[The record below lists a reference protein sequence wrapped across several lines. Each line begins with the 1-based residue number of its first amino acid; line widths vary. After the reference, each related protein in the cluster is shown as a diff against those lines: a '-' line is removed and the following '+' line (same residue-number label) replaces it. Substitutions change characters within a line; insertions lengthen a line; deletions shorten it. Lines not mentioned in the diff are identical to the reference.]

1 MEENKSYPQI
11 EEEDG
16 SCLTANEPVGAIAYS
31 EACVEPE
38 IYDIPG
44 LPKSWDE
51 LMDCVAEGEEEFER
65 GESIPWETATQTMK
79 EHIRIYGS

>member
-1 MEENKSYPQI
+1 MKENKPYPQI
-11 EEEDG
+11 EEEDS
-16 SCLTANEPVGAIAYS
+16 SCLTANEPVGAIAYP

-51 LMDCVAEGEEEFER
+51 LMDCVAER

>member
-1 MEENKSYPQI
+1 MKENKSYPQI

-31 EACVEPE
+31 EAYVEPE
-38 IYDIPG
+38 ICDIPG

-51 LMDCVAEGEEEFER
+51 LMDCIAEGEEEFEVENCVAMLKKFP
-65 GESIPWETATQTMK
+65 ESGHPS
-79 EHIRIYGS
+79 RFP